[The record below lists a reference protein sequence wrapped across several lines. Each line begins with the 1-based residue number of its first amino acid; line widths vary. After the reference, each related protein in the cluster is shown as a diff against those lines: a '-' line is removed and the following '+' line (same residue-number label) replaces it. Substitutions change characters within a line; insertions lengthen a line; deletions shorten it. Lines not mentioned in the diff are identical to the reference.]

1 MKNQSNLG
9 NQIKRFDVEF
19 GLFNLT
25 YRSRPLAQLEKF
37 SIQFAYG
44 HREILLDYMG
54 LERTNIFVGII
65 QHGVSQEGL
74 TPEFPFTS
82 DNRTPRVGL
91 MGRSPLWVY
100 SDKTKVHLKKNGIK
114 NVEAIGAPWNYISH
128 EDLRQDVVE
137 AVKGTE
143 SYLVLPE
150 HFNFEVKANI
160 SSEQVR
166 LRIAHWRKIAGG
178 CEITLCLFWTEYLD
192 PILQR
197 VCREEGVKVVT
208 AGNGATSPLWSPHAS
223 RINFLYELSQ
233 IMQQHT
239 HCIVER
245 ETSAAYYAMSLGL
258 HVGYFPDTHPF
269 RDQIDTGYH
278 NLFQARFPGIINSF
292 LGPDDLKEISD
303 EWLGS
308 NCVRSPDELMSILQ
322 FEFSPIDF

>member
-1 MKNQSNLG
+1 MKIHSNFD
-9 NQIKRFDVEF
+9 NQIKRFDVEL
-19 GLFNLT
+19 GLLNLT

-54 LERTNIFVGII
+54 LERSNIFVGII

-82 DNRTPRVGL
+82 DNRTPRQGL
-91 MGRSPLWVY
+91 LGRSPLWVY
-100 SDKTKVHLKKNGIK
+100 SEKTKAHLKKNGVK

-128 EDLRQDVVE
+128 KDLKHEVGE
-137 AVKGTE
+137 MVKGKDR
-143 SYLVLPE
+143 YLVLPE
-150 HFNFEVKANI
+150 HFNFEVKANF

-166 LRIAHWRKIAGG
+166 SRITHWRKISGG
-178 CEITLCLFWTEYLD
+178 SEITLCLFWTEYLD
-192 PILQR
+192 PVLQR

-258 HVGYFPDTHPF
+258 NVGYFPDTHPF
-269 RDQIDTGYH
+269 RDQIDMGYH
-278 NLFQARFPGIINSF
+278 TLFLSRFPGIINSF
-292 LGPDDLKEISD
+292 LGPDILKDISD
-303 EWLGS
+303 EWLGL
-308 NCVRSPDELMSILQ
+308 NCVRSAHELLGILKY
-322 FEFSPIDF
+322 EFSPIDF